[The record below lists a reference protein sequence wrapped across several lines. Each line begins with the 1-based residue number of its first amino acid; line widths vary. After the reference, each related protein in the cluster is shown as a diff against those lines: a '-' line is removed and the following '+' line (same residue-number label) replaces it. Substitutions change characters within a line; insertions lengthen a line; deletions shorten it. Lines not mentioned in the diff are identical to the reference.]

1 MIYLFIYLNEQES
14 FYTGI
19 GLINITE
26 FKSGVTGTTS
36 VWTLVPDTC
45 VISFRSLLEAKDSPH
60 QDVCSLPT
68 AVYLREETD
77 PRKGGVA
84 FPNFLFYPI
93 FSNRKQRWTDA
104 FFPSLSAGWW
114 QCLFLGVGAVC
125 VSSRD
130 GVCVMWPTAQRVKEH
145 IQSRGLDKVALACH
159 SPATESHLQHRRKGR
174 VCGGRGVIFSPKPQC
189 LTSVFIFIFFSNSL
203 PCTFSKYIQVW
214 ENNFLWKW
222 YFNIAY

>member
-104 FFPSLSAGWW
+104 FFPSLSAGWR
-114 QCLFLGVGAVC
+114 QCLCLGVGAVC

-145 IQSRGLDKVALACH
+145 IQSRGLDKVALACQ
-159 SPATESHLQHRRKGR
+159 SPATESHPQHRRKGR
-174 VCGGRGVIFSPKPQC
+174 VCGGRGGHLCSQTP
-189 LTSVFIFIFFSNSL
+189 VFDQRFYFYIFF
-203 PCTFSKYIQVW
+203 K
-214 ENNFLWKW
+214 
-222 YFNIAY
+222 